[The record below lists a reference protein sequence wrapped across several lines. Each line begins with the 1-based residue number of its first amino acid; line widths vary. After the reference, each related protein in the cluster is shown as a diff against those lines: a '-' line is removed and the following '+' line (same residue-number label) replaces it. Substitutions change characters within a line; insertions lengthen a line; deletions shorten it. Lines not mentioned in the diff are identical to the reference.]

1 MTRTLFVATLLALA
15 ASTATAEPVTLQPQ
29 GGPGNF
35 TVVFGN
41 THTTTGAF
49 YDEYFI
55 PFDGQAL
62 VNGQL
67 IAIFQPSQAE
77 MNRIRFKDVELDGVD
92 LDLSSVEV
100 NLPGAPPT
108 VMELAQHVAAIATDG
123 GFLLTVSGC
132 AGANCGNNNGNNG
145 NNGNDGKIG
154 KIGKIGKD
162 ILSNDEWGVAKA
174 SEAETVTASYS
185 GTINLRIAP
194 AQEIPEPASLALVLA
209 ALAGAGLTGRRSRV
223 KPSRLD

>member
-1 MTRTLFVATLLALA
+1 MTRTLYVATLLALA
-15 ASTATAEPVTLQPQ
+15 ATTAAAEPVTLQPQ

-41 THTTTGAF
+41 THTTAGAF

-67 IAIFQPSQAE
+67 IAIFQPSQAK
-77 MNRIRFKDVELDGVD
+77 MNRIRFKEVELDGVD

-100 NLPGAPPT
+100 DLPGAPPT
-108 VMELAQHVAAIATDG
+108 VMEFAQLVDAIPTDG

-132 AGANCGNNNGNNG
+132 AGANCANGNNNGNGGNNGNNG
-145 NNGNDGKIG
+145 NNGNGGNGGKVG
-154 KIGKIGKD
+154 KA
-162 ILSNDEWGVAKA
+162 WQV
-174 SEAETVTASYS
+174 ETVTASYS
-185 GTINLRIAP
+185 GTINLRAAP
-194 AQEIPEPASLALVLA
+194 AQDVPEPATLALVLA
-209 ALAGAGLTGRRSRV
+209 ALGGAGLARHHRQG
-223 KPSRLD
+223 KPSRQG

>member
-67 IAIFQPSQAE
+67 IAIFQPSQAK
-77 MNRIRFKDVELDGVD
+77 MNQIRFKDVELDGVD

-132 AGANCGNNNGNNG
+132 AGANCGNGNNGDNGNNG
-145 NNGNDGKIG
+145 KSGKVG
-154 KIGKIGKD
+154 K
-162 ILSNDEWGVAKA
+162 SFQ
-174 SEAETVTASYS
+174 AETVTASYS